1 MEKTAGNG
9 KKGLVSALIGDRAI
23 LVPAT
28 FDPAKAAALAKGKAP
43 KAAPAKKTAPKTRD
57 GSKTEKV
64 IAMLRKGA
72 TCKAIVEAAGWQVDL
87 KQLAARKNL
96 KLKKNAEGVIRAT
109 GGL

>member
-72 TCKAIVEAAGWQVDL
+72 TRKAIVEAAGWQVDL